1 MFIFIEFVIQDE
13 AQKQHTPYWLTAVRG
28 CSRKKL
34 YFLFEYVDSR
44 MQPHTEA
51 NLYVACCYIVFRL
64 YIFRVVGL
72 SWRENIIFS
81 FFCFTHAYWLYFS
94 KKPSCWYLLQLLHTC
109 PIKFHGHNPFT
120 LLEDFYSATST
131 GVELAEDHS
140 LLLLQSVLLWSISVE
155 YINYSAVEQMSHCD
169 THTHTTSDRL
179 LCCIINTKPPTTT

>member
-28 CSRKKL
+28 CSRRKL

-72 SWRENIIFS
+72 SWRENIISS

-109 PIKFHGHNPFT
+109 PIKFHGQTFIVQHLQVWSWRRTTVFFFFSLSSCDPF
-120 LLEDFYSATST
+120 L
-131 GVELAEDHS
+131 
-140 LLLLQSVLLWSISVE
+140 
-155 YINYSAVEQMSHCD
+155 
-169 THTHTTSDRL
+169 
-179 LCCIINTKPPTTT
+179 